1 MSQSPEGEGST
12 DSDVAAPVVS
22 DYVLDVRILEVTEV
36 DDAASYRFEAPQHC
50 SKGFPDLETAELYAD
65 VYFDTNGFQEA
76 GTGDFG
82 VPIQVVAGGKD
93 TLAAYML
100 TLPGADETWVGS
112 FFGYTPTKIADYAD
126 RVRGRADEI
135 RTRAAERASE

>member
-1 MSQSPEGEGST
+1 MSRSTAGKGST
-12 DSDVAAPVVS
+12 DVEATVIT

-36 DDAASYRFEAPQHC
+36 DDAGSYRFEAPQHC
-50 SKGFPDLETAELYAD
+50 SKDFPDLETAELYAD

-112 FFGYTPTKIADYAD
+112 FFGYTPTKITDYAD

-135 RTRAAERASE
+135 RARATERASE